1 MASSQWP
8 LVVVDIVINYFWL
21 LFFGSTSL
29 SVAVW
34 QILPNKANTEHFL
47 AAYLMIRKENGNT
60 YHCESARRRQSCSAA

>member
-1 MASSQWP
+1 MINMANSQWP
-8 LVVVDIVINYFWL
+8 LVVVEIVINYFWL

-47 AAYLMIRKENGNT
+47 AAYLMIRKEKWK
-60 YHCESARRRQSCSAA
+60 YIPL